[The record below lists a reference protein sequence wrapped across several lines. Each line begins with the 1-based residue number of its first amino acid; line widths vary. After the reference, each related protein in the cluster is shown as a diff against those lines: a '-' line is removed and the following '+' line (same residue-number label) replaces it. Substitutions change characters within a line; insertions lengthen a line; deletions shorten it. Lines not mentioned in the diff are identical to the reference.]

1 MSLSTKNLLKLYQN
15 MLLIRRFEEEA
26 YIKATEGIYSNY
38 HSGIGQ
44 EAIPAGVCHN
54 LNTSDKTMITHRGLG
69 VLLSRGINAEQLFSG
84 LYAKLTGPTRGR
96 IPIYHMGS
104 PELGILAG
112 TSMVGS
118 VVPLAV
124 GSALADQLEG
134 NSNVTIS
141 FFGDGAV
148 NRGDVHEGMNFA
160 CVRKLPIVFFCE
172 NNFYA
177 KSTPIE
183 LSTAGGSIAARA
195 QGYGIKGYCIDGN
208 DVITVHEVAQEAIK
222 RARSGKGP
230 TFIECETYRWAPHST
245 AGDREFARTEEE
257 LVKWQK
263 KCPIKR
269 LEKKLLKTD
278 GISKSL
284 LKKID
289 QEILSEVKKAIKVAN
304 DAPYAPDDI
313 ATENVYR

>member
-1 MSLSTKNLLKLYQN
+1 MKLPTEDLLKLYKN

-26 YIKATEGIYSNY
+26 LIKATEGLYANY

-54 LNTSDKTMITHRGLG
+54 LKSKDKTMITHRGLG
-69 VLLSRGINAEQLFSG
+69 VLLSRGISTEQLFAG
-84 LYAKLTGPTRGR
+84 LYAKQSGPTRGR
-96 IPIYHMGS
+96 IPIYHMGA
-104 PELGILAG
+104 PDLGILSG

-134 NSNVTIS
+134 NDNVTIS

-172 NNFYA
+172 NNFFA

-183 LSTAGGSIAARA
+183 LSTAGGNISARA
-195 QGYGIKGYCIDGN
+195 QGYGIEGYCIDGN
-208 DVITVHEVAQEAIK
+208 NVITVHQAAQKAIA

-230 TFIECETYRWAPHST
+230 TLIECETYRWAPHST
-245 AGDREFARTEEE
+245 AGDREFARTDEE
-257 LVKWQK
+257 LIKWQK
-263 KCPIKR
+263 KCPIAR
-269 LEKKLLKTD
+269 LEKKLLKNGNMD
-278 GISKSL
+278 LNHI
-284 LKKID
+284 KKINQKIISD
-289 QEILSEVKKAIKVAN
+289 IKKAIKAAE
-304 DAPYAPDDI
+304 DAPYAPGNI
-313 ATENVYR
+313 ATENVYL

>member
-1 MSLSTKNLLKLYQN
+1 MDLTTEDLLKLYEN

-26 YIKATEGIYSNY
+26 LKKATEGLYANY

-54 LNTSDKTMITHRGLG
+54 LNSTDKTMITHRGLG
-69 VLLSRGINAEQLFSG
+69 VLLSRGISAEQIFFG
-84 LYAKLTGPTRGR
+84 LYAKQSGPTRGR
-96 IPIYHMGS
+96 IPVYHMGA
-104 PELGILAG
+104 PDLGILSG

-134 NSNVTIS
+134 NNNVTIS

-172 NNFYA
+172 NNFFA

-208 DVITVHEVAQEAIK
+208 DVITIHQAAQEAIE

-230 TFIECETYRWAPHST
+230 TLIECETYRWAPHST
-245 AGDREFARTEEE
+245 AGDREFARTKEE
-257 LVKWQK
+257 LIKWQK
-263 KCPIKR
+263 KCPISR
-269 LEKKLLKTD
+269 LEKKILKNKNID
-278 GISKSL
+278 IGHLEKMD
-284 LKKID
+284 KKIIS
-289 QEILSEVKKAIKVAN
+289 EIKKAVKAAEN
-304 DAPYAPDDI
+304 APYSSSNI

>member
-1 MSLSTKNLLKLYQN
+1 MNLPTEDLLKLYEN

-26 YIKATEGIYSNY
+26 LKKATEGLYANY

-54 LNTSDKTMITHRGLG
+54 LNSTDKTMITHRGLG
-69 VLLSRGINAEQLFSG
+69 VLLSRGISAEQIFFG
-84 LYAKLTGPTRGR
+84 LYAKQSGPTRGR
-96 IPIYHMGS
+96 IPVYHMGA
-104 PELGILAG
+104 PDLGILSG

-134 NSNVTIS
+134 NNNVTIS

-172 NNFYA
+172 NNFFA

-195 QGYGIKGYCIDGN
+195 QGYGINGYCIDGN
-208 DVITVHEVAQEAIK
+208 DVITIHQAAQEAIE

-230 TFIECETYRWAPHST
+230 TLIECETYRWAPHST
-245 AGDREFARTEEE
+245 AGDREFARTDEE
-257 LVKWQK
+257 LIKWQK
-263 KCPIKR
+263 KCPISR
-269 LEKKLLKTD
+269 LEKKILKNKNID
-278 GISKSL
+278 IGHLEKMD
-284 LKKID
+284 KKIIS
-289 QEILSEVKKAIKVAN
+289 EIEKAVKAAE
-304 DAPYAPDDI
+304 DAPYAPSKI

>member
-1 MSLSTKNLLKLYQN
+1 MSLSTKNLLELYRN
-15 MLLIRRFEEEA
+15 MLLIRRFEEA
-26 YIKATEGIYSNY
+26 ALIKATKGIYANY

-44 EAIPAGVCHN
+44 EAIPTGVCYN
-54 LNTSDKTMITHRGLG
+54 LKTNDKTMITHRGLG
-69 VLLSRGINAEQLFSG
+69 VLLSRGINAEQIFSG
-84 LYAKLTGPTRGR
+84 LYAKQTSPTRGR
-96 IPIYHMGS
+96 IPIYHMGF
-104 PELGILAG
+104 PELGVLAG

-134 NSNVTIS
+134 KDNVTIS

-148 NRGDVHEGMNFA
+148 NRGDVHEGMNLA

-172 NNFYA
+172 NNFFA

-195 QGYGIKGYCIDGN
+195 KGYGIDGYCIDGN
-208 DVITVHEVAQEAIK
+208 DVITVQQVAKEAIEY
-222 RARSGKGP
+222 ARSGEGP

-245 AGDREFARTEEE
+245 AGDREFARTEKE

-269 LEKKLLKTD
+269 LQKKLQNSHS
-278 GISKSL
+278 ISKST

-289 QEILSEVKKAIKVAN
+289 QEILFEITRAIQIAEE
-304 DAPYAPDDI
+304 APYAPNKT

>member
-1 MSLSTKNLLKLYQN
+1 MKLPIEDLLKLYKN
-15 MLLIRRFEEEA
+15 MLLIRRFEEKA
-26 YIKATEGIYSNY
+26 LIKATEGLYANY

-44 EAIPAGVCHN
+44 EAIPAGVCYN
-54 LNTSDKTMITHRGLG
+54 LNSTDKTMITHRGLG
-69 VLLSRGINAEQLFSG
+69 VLLSRGISAEQLFSG
-84 LYAKLTGPTRGR
+84 LYAKQSGPTRGR
-96 IPIYHMGS
+96 IPVYHMGA
-104 PELGILAG
+104 PDLGILSG

-134 NSNVTIS
+134 NNNVTIS

-148 NRGDVHEGMNFA
+148 NRGDVHEGMNLA

-172 NNFYA
+172 NNFFA

-195 QGYGIKGYCIDGN
+195 QGYGIKGYCVDGN
-208 DVITVHEVAQEAIK
+208 DVLIIHQTAKEAIE
-222 RARSGKGP
+222 RARSGNGP
-230 TFIECETYRWAPHST
+230 TLIECETYRWAPHST
-245 AGDREFARTEEE
+245 AGDREFARTDEKLIEW
-257 LVKWQK
+257 KK
-263 KCPIKR
+263 KCPIAR
-269 LEKKLLKTD
+269 LEKKLLKNSDIDTA
-278 GISKSL
+278 S

-289 QEILSEVKKAIKVAN
+289 QKIISEIEKAIKVAE
-304 DAPYAPDDI
+304 DAAHAPGNI